1 MWQVDENQRG
11 TWRDFPSILNA
22 EVEQTYQNSRPGVVY
37 LWPPFGGPVQTE
49 YSIDFS
55 AMQQTNKATDF
66 RRRVRRVI
74 IVGVEE
80 AEHME
85 VIK

>member
-1 MWQVDENQRG
+1 M
-11 TWRDFPSILNA
+11 
-22 EVEQTYQNSRPGVVY
+22 
-37 LWPPFGGPVQTE
+37 WPPLGGPAQTE
-49 YSIDFS
+49 YSIDFG

-74 IVGVEE
+74 VVGVEE